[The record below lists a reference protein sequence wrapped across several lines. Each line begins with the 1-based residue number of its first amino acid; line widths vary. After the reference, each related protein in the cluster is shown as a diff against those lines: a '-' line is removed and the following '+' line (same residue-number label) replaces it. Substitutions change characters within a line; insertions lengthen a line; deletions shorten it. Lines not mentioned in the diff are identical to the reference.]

1 MLRGGVR
8 RACAIGAMLAAGYG
22 AAAPYPDKPIRIIVP
37 AQAGGAADVV
47 ARKMGARLT
56 DVWKQSV
63 VVDNRIGVVGA
74 ELALQSPADGHTL
87 LFSPDS
93 LIMREAVYRNL
104 PYRTLRDFQPV
115 TLAVVQPNVLLA
127 PVGLPIKSVPEL
139 ITAARAKPGQ
149 YLYGSAGNGT
159 AQHMA
164 GELFKLLARVDL
176 VHVPYKGVPQSI
188 TDLIGGRVQLAFGS
202 PVTALPHVRENRLR
216 LLAVTTPRRLASLPD
231 VPTIAEGGVAGYDF
245 TGWLALFAPRGTPA
259 GTVRIIQR
267 EVARIVHEPDM
278 SQLLAS
284 GGTEPLGNAPEA
296 FAALLKTEIAR
307 WTKVAQDARITAE

>member
-8 RACAIGAMLAAGYG
+8 RACAIGAMLAAGYA

-259 GTVRIIQR
+259 GTVGIIQR

-296 FAALLKTEIAR
+296 FTALLKTEIAR

>member
-8 RACAIGAMLAAGYG
+8 RACAIGALLAAGYA

-259 GTVRIIQR
+259 GTVGIIQR

-296 FAALLKTEIAR
+296 FTALLKTEIAR

>member
-8 RACAIGAMLAAGYG
+8 RAWAIGAMLATGY
-22 AAAPYPDKPIRIIVP
+22 AIAAPYPDKPLRIIVP

-74 ELALQSPADGHTL
+74 ELAMQAPADGHTL

-127 PVGLPIKSVPEL
+127 HVGLPIRNVPEL
-139 ITAARAKPGQ
+139 LAAARAKPGQ

-188 TDLIGGRVQLAFGS
+188 TDLIGGRVHLAFGS

-216 LLAVTTPRRLASLPD
+216 LLAATTPRRLGSLPD
-231 VPTIAEGGVAGYDF
+231 VPTIAESGVPGYDF

-259 GTVRIIQR
+259 ATVQKIQR
-267 EVARIVHEPDM
+267 EVVRIVHEPDV

-284 GGTEPLGNAPEA
+284 GGTEPLGNTPEA
-296 FAALLKTEIAR
+296 FTALLKTEIAR